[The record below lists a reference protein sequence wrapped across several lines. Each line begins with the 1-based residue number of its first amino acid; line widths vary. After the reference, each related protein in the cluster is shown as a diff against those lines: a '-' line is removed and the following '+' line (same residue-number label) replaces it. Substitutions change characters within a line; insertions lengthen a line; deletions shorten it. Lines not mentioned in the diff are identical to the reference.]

1 MEEASMYDYTLSTLS
16 EHIDTNFVIA
26 SWLPAFVAVLAN
38 LGFVT
43 LLVGP
48 DALAEWAYNLTE
60 VEQFIVLVI
69 VLVVITMLALLLRAL
84 SFIIIAFFIGEA
96 LPRGIAEWATRRQQ
110 RVRVRAHTMQDAS
123 AVGATASPL
132 RQQVRL
138 LVEQRFPRDEAAV
151 RPTRLGNV
159 LATAVEYPWVN
170 YAMDGLLWLPHLT
183 PFLPTSVDEALDS
196 AQSRLLGLL
205 KLSLV
210 CAIIAVEAVLVL
222 GVVAHSWA
230 AAVGGAIVAGLL
242 AWFCY
247 QAAVNQALE
256 VASHIRVAFNLYRQ
270 EILKQLGLAIPAD
283 VVAEQALWR
292 TLTKELLG
300 QSPEAASSGT
310 KTAAAASANG

>member
-1 MEEASMYDYTLSTLS
+1 MYDYTLSALT
-16 EHIDTNFVIA
+16 EHIDTNFVIS

-38 LGFVT
+38 LGFLTV
-43 LLVGP
+43 LVGP

-60 VEQFIVLVI
+60 VEEFIVLVL

-84 SFIIIAFFIGEA
+84 SFLIIAFFIGEA
-96 LPRGIAEWATRRQQ
+96 LPRGVATWATRRQQ
-110 RVRVRAHTMQDAS
+110 RVRVRALATQDAA

-132 RQQVRL
+132 RQQVRR

-183 PFLPTSVDEALDS
+183 PFLPTYIDDALEG

-205 KLSLV
+205 NLSLV
-210 CAIIAVEAVLVL
+210 CAIVAVEEVVVL
-222 GVVAHSWA
+222 GVVGHRWM
-230 AAVGGAIVAGLL
+230 AAVGGAIVSVAL

-247 QAAVNQALE
+247 HAAVNQALE
-256 VASHIRVAFNLYRQ
+256 VASQIRVAFNLYRQ
-270 EILKQLGLAIPAD
+270 EILKQLGLTTPANIA
-283 VVAEQALWR
+283 AER
-292 TLTKELLG
+292 TLWQTLTSDLLG
-300 QSPEAASSGT
+300 QSPEVAASGA
-310 KTAAAASANG
+310 KTAATASTNG